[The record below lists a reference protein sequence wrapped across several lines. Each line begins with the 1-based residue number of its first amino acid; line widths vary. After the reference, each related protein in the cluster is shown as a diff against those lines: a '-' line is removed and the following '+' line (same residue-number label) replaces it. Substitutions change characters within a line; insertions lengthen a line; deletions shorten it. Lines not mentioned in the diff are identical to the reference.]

1 MENRRNILLMLALI
15 IVLII
20 ATVIIFNPQISRINL
35 VNDTDDSLSCL
46 IDDNDNCLIMPG
58 VNGLDINLREVI
70 FPDQFES
77 DYHLLVMP
85 FDREQ
90 QVLAVTWLPL
100 FQELVDEN
108 ENLQFWSI
116 AALPELNPGVRLLVL
131 GGISAGITDATIRS
145 QITALFLEEQ
155 DVFLEAL
162 SIENIEQIQVFI
174 MDNDGVIYYRESGEY
189 SEEKGQA
196 FTEALQQLLN

>member
-1 MENRRNILLMLALI
+1 MQNRRNILLMLALI
-15 IVLII
+15 LIVLII

-35 VNDTDDSLSCL
+35 VGDADDSLSCL
-46 IDDNDNCLIMPG
+46 TDDNGNCLIMPG

-100 FQELVDEN
+100 FQEIGRAHV
-108 ENLQFWSI
+108 
-116 AALPELNPGVRLLVL
+116 
-131 GGISAGITDATIRS
+131 
-145 QITALFLEEQ
+145 
-155 DVFLEAL
+155 
-162 SIENIEQIQVFI
+162 
-174 MDNDGVIYYRESGEY
+174 
-189 SEEKGQA
+189 
-196 FTEALQQLLN
+196 